1 MTRRYPT
8 QQQHRALTV
17 PCRLCGAQSGTW
29 CRTVWTRRP
38 GQWATNLHTQRVA
51 EADRDGK
58 LPIDVRRA

>member
-8 QQQHRALTV
+8 QQQAQTLTV

-38 GQWATNLHTQRVA
+38 GRPTTGLHVERHTDA
-51 EADRDGK
+51 MDDGR
-58 LPIDVRRA
+58 LPLGGAS